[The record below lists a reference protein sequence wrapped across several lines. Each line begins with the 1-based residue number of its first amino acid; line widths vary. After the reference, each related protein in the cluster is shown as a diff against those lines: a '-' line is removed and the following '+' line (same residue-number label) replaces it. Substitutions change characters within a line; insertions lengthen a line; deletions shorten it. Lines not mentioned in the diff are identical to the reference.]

1 MKMVAENSLAD
12 MYNGKILYCM
22 TTQIITFDVS
32 SKISEGLM
40 GEWNLE
46 YRQLYK
52 CMLNKNVGMIYIYL
66 AVLIHLLR
74 GTTILLEV

>member
-22 TTQIITFDVS
+22 TTQIITFDFS

-40 GEWNLE
+40 GE
-46 YRQLYK
+46 
-52 CMLNKNVGMIYIYL
+52 
-66 AVLIHLLR
+66 
-74 GTTILLEV
+74 